1 MAKVMDKALI
11 YLPVSGDTM
20 YQVGWLNN
28 LKNGEGKYFL
38 RMKDRDEVA
47 GLWKVEKGRIPRRK

>member
-1 MAKVMDKALI
+1 MDKALI